1 VLRLSAIGDC
11 CHALAVL
18 RSLQTER
25 PDMAITW
32 IVGKTEAS
40 LFGGLDGI
48 DVITFDKSRGRRARR
63 ELAARLAGRRFDAL
77 LHMHASL
84 RANLASRRVPADRRI
99 GFDRARARDFQW
111 LFTNER
117 IEAQP
122 RAHVLDGMFAF
133 AEHIGVTRRHL
144 RWDIPVDAETAGFA
158 ATLCPDDHRPMLCI
172 SPCSSQRA
180 RNFRN
185 WRVERYAEV
194 ARYASER
201 YGARI
206 LLTGGNTEL
215 ERHYGERIADEGPD
229 DVVNL
234 VGRTSL
240 KQLYAILQRST
251 ALVCPDSGPA
261 HMGTAAGIPVIGLYA
276 TSNPDRTGPY
286 LRREFVVNA
295 YPEAVRKWLGKSVDE
310 VRWGQ
315 RVRAPDAMD
324 LIRVEDVIDRI
335 DAALGR
341 AR

>member
-1 VLRLSAIGDC
+1 MQI
-11 CHALAVL
+11 
-18 RSLQTER
+18 ER

-32 IVGKTEAS
+32 IIGKTEAG
-40 LFGGLDGI
+40 LFHGLDGI

-63 ELAARLAGRRFDAL
+63 ELGARLKGRRFDAL

-84 RANLASRRVPADRRI
+84 RANLASRRVPAGRRI

-117 IEAQP
+117 IDAQP

-133 AEHIGVTRRHL
+133 AERIGITSRHL
-144 RWDIPVDAETAGFA
+144 RWDIPVAEEATEFA
-158 ATLCPDDHRPMLCI
+158 ATVCPEDGRPVLCI

-194 ARYASER
+194 ARHASAR
-201 YGARI
+201 YGARV
-206 LLTGGNTEL
+206 LVTGGNTPL
-215 ERHYGERIADEGPD
+215 EQRYGEQITKEGPD

-240 KQLYAILQRST
+240 KQLYAVLRRST
-251 ALVCPDSGPA
+251 AVLCPDSGPA

-295 YPEAVRKWLGKSVDE
+295 YPEAVQKWLGKSVDE

-324 LIRVEDVIDRI
+324 LIRVEDVIDKV

-341 AR
+341 AS